1 MGAGASAAPPSLRS
15 LTSRKGSR
23 VPKQWWIESEKCI
36 ISDAFLIISTLSL
49 FFPGNA
55 ISLIRP
61 EFCQRHGYCNSS
73 GFAFYR
79 QESHCFWNKEYS
91 FFFFFFSTA
100 LLLFFSLFFVCL
112 CSQPLWFCRS
122 ICLQLGDILIWTG
135 ALDAPIDCHDGSSSK
150 QFQGPLQ
157 SEWINSAHMWG

>member
-1 MGAGASAAPPSLRS
+1 MGAGASVLPPSLRS

-55 ISLIRP
+55 IRLIRP

-73 GFAFYR
+73 GIAFYR
-79 QESHCFWNKEYS
+79 QESHCFWNKEFC
-91 FFFFFFSTA
+91 FFFIA
-100 LLLFFSLFFVCL
+100 LLLFFSLFSFFCL
-112 CSQPLWFCRS
+112 SVFFSQPLWFCLS

-135 ALDAPIDCHDGSSSK
+135 ALDAPIDCHNSSSSK

>member
-91 FFFFFFSTA
+91 FFFFFFLHSSFT
-100 LLLFFSLFFVCL
+100 LFLPFFCLSLFTAFVILSVYLSPAWRHSHLDWCL
-112 CSQPLWFCRS
+112 GCPNRLPRWF
-122 ICLQLGDILIWTG
+122 LIET
-135 ALDAPIDCHDGSSSK
+135 ISRTSSK
-150 QFQGPLQ
+150 WMNQ
-157 SEWINSAHMWG
+157 